1 MATAK
6 LGDRVQ
12 VHYAGTLIDGTE
24 FDSSLGREPLEFKLG
39 EGTLLPDFESAVIG
53 MHEGERKTI
62 TIPCDGAYGEHD
74 ADLNLQVPRSA
85 LPADIEL
92 AVGAVLQAKRQDGV
106 TADFRVLEI
115 EDDQVVMDGN
125 HPLAGHDL
133 VFDLEL
139 IRIE

>member
-6 LGDRVQ
+6 FGDTVR

-24 FDSSLGREPLEFKLG
+24 FASSRGREPLEFKLG
-39 EGTLLPDFESAVIG
+39 QGTLLPDFESAVIG
-53 MHEGERKTI
+53 MRTGECKTV
-62 TIPCDGAYGEHD
+62 TIPCADAYGEHD
-74 ADLNLQVPRSA
+74 ADLNLQVPRSV

-92 AVGAVLQAKRQDGV
+92 SVGAVLQAERPDGE
-106 TADFRVLEI
+106 TADFRVVAI
-115 EDDQVVMDGN
+115 EGDQVVMDGN

-139 IRIE
+139 VCIK